1 MTRSTAYRVL
11 AILFIGAA
19 ISPGVL
25 AAPTST
31 LPSSENSIGAQ
42 AMQTPAPQGHDPSPS
57 PASVEDARATL
68 DDLQIGHDN
77 AGPSW
82 LTKIKNVGTAQ
93 EKSYNDFVAKTKA
106 QKKKFNEVKTETLT
120 LEEKKGK
127 YGQMQKDAKQLEND
141 FNIFLLQNPSLDR
154 RPGYTDTLSFWI
166 EVNNALLGVNLEL
179 KQRKSRGEEVP
190 LRPSSSLCHS
200 HGQRLLKS
208 KKDENRC
215 WFFTLPLCHRKP
227 TQLSSPRIYLTRKR
241 YFFTVIHAS
250 GLGGTGIP
258 KEDDGCSCTPE
269 FDKRGKGKGKSEE
282 RTQKRFFL
290 CFFKTGVQEMK
301 RTADLNRE
309 RQKLWSVE
317 RYRFLSA
324 SHCFGY

>member
-42 AMQTPAPQGHDPSPS
+42 AMQTPAPQGHPS
-57 PASVEDARATL
+57 PASVENVRATL
-68 DDLQIGHDN
+68 HDLQIGDDN
-77 AGPSW
+77 AGRSQ
-82 LTKIKNVGTAQ
+82 LTKIKNDGTAQ
-93 EKSYNDFVAKTKA
+93 EKSYNDFVAKLEA
-106 QKKKFNEVKTETLT
+106 QKKNFNEVKTETLT

-127 YGQMQKDAKQLEND
+127 YGQMQKDAQQLEND
-141 FNIFLLQNPSLDR
+141 FRIFLLQNPSLKG
-154 RPGYTDTLSFWI
+154 RPDYQDTVRLWS
-166 EVNNALLGVNLEL
+166 EVNNALFGVNSEL
-179 KQRKSRGEEVP
+179 KQKSRVP
-190 LRPSSSLCHS
+190 LRPSSNLCDS
-200 HGQRLLKS
+200 HGQRVFNL
-208 KKDENRC
+208 KKDEDRC
-215 WFFTLPLCHRKP
+215 WFFTLPLRHRKP

-269 FDKRGKGKGKSEE
+269 FDKPREGEVRGENTKEAPLMHFQNRGAGNEEGRSEGE
-282 RTQKRFFL
+282 
-290 CFFKTGVQEMK
+290 V
-301 RTADLNRE
+301 
-309 RQKLWSVE
+309 
-317 RYRFLSA
+317 YI
-324 SHCFGY
+324 